1 MPMFKITLL
10 IGLLMVGLFST
21 AAATGSS
28 ADERFEQLATRYVD
42 TYPVL
47 GPVGATQLG
56 DHRFD
61 DRLDDVGEA
70 ARDREAAFFRE
81 FLRDLEGIDRT
92 ELSRANQVDAEL
104 LRHQLEDGLWQVT
117 ELEEWAWNP
126 LVYTNLA
133 GSSIYGLVA
142 REFAPLDE
150 RLRNVAARLEQFPR
164 FLEQVR
170 ATLQP
175 ERVPEIHAQ
184 TAVRQNRGV
193 LSILD
198 NMVRP
203 VMGSLSASQR
213 ETLQQSTETARTAIE
228 EHQVWLEEQLLPN
241 AKGNFRIGAESFD
254 RKLAFALHTP
264 LSRQQVRERA
274 EREFHQVRDEMYA
287 VARTVYAEAY
297 PYTEFPEE
305 PDEIYRQAV
314 IRAALELAYQQLP
327 DREEIVETARRQL
340 DRATRFVRE
349 KDLVSV
355 PDDPVEII
363 VMPEF
368 QRGVSVAYCDSPGA
382 LDVGQKTF
390 YAVAPMPQ
398 EWTDEQVRTFLRE
411 YNLFSLEDLTMH
423 EAMPGHFLQLAHSNR
438 YPSTLRAMLA
448 SGPFIEGWAV
458 YAERLMVDAGYM
470 DDDPLQRLIMLKW
483 YLRAVTN
490 AVLDQAIHVDGMSR
504 EEAMKLMVEGAF
516 QEEREA
522 ALKWVRAQLTSAQ
535 LSTYFVGYQEH
546 ADLRDDSES
555 QAGKEFDLKSYH
567 DRLLSFGS
575 PPVQFVRALML
586 DLPVPREGS

>member
-1 MPMFKITLL
+1 
-10 IGLLMVGLFST
+10 
-21 AAATGSS
+21 
-28 ADERFEQLATRYVD
+28 
-42 TYPVL
+42 
-47 GPVGATQLG
+47 
-56 DHRFD
+56 
-61 DRLDDVGEA
+61 
-70 ARDREAAFFRE
+70 
-81 FLRDLEGIDRT
+81 
-92 ELSRANQVDAEL
+92 
-104 LRHQLEDGLWQVT
+104 
-117 ELEEWAWNP
+117 
-126 LVYTNLA
+126 
-133 GSSIYGLVA
+133 
-142 REFAPLDE
+142 
-150 RLRNVAARLEQFPR
+150 
-164 FLEQVR
+164 
-170 ATLQP
+170 
-175 ERVPEIHAQ
+175 VPEIHAQ

-203 VMGSLSASQR
+203 AMGSLSASQR
-213 ETLQQSTETARTAIE
+213 ETLQQSMEKARTAIE
-228 EHQVWLEEQLLPN
+228 EHQIWLEQQLLPN
-241 AKGNFRIGAESFD
+241 AKGNFRIGAETFE

-274 EREFHQVRDEMYA
+274 EREFHHVRDEMFA
-287 VARTVYAEAY
+287 VAKTVYAEAY
-297 PYTEFPEE
+297 PYTEFPDK
-305 PDEIYRQAV
+305 PDAVYRQAV

-327 DREEIVETARRQL
+327 DRDEIVETTRRQL

-368 QRGVSVAYCDSPGA
+368 QRGVSVAYCDSPGP

-390 YAVAPMPQ
+390 YAVAPMPA
-398 EWTDEQVRTFLRE
+398 EWTEEQVRTFLRE

-438 YPSTLRAMLA
+438 YPSTLRAMLS

-470 DDDPLQRLIMLKW
+470 DNDPLQRLIMLKW

-490 AVLDQAIHVDGMSR
+490 AILDQAIHVDGMSR

-546 ADLRDDSES
+546 ADLREEAEG
-555 QAGKEFDLKSYH
+555 QAENEFDLKSYH

>member
-1 MPMFKITLL
+1 MFKITSL
-10 IGLLMVGLFST
+10 IGLFGMALFSSS
-21 AAATGSS
+21 AAAGSD
-28 ADERFEQLATRYVD
+28 ANERFENLAARYVD
-42 TYPVL
+42 GSSVF
-47 GPVGATQLG
+47 GPVGATQMG

-61 DRLDDVGEA
+61 HRLDDVSDSARELEA
-70 ARDREAAFFRE
+70 DFYRE
-81 FLRDLEGIDRT
+81 FLLALEGIDRSR
-92 ELSRANQVDAEL
+92 LSRANQIDAEL
-104 LRHQLEDGLWQVT
+104 LRHQLEAALWRLT

-133 GSSIYGLVA
+133 GGSIYGLLA
-142 REFAPLDE
+142 RDFAPLDE
-150 RLRNVAARLEQFPR
+150 RLGNVASRLEKLPR

-203 VMGSLSASQR
+203 AMGSLAPGQR
-213 ETLQQSTETARTAIE
+213 ETLQKAMETAKAAME

-241 AKGNFRIGAESFD
+241 AKGNFRIGAELFD
-254 RKLAFALHTP
+254 SKLAFALHTP

-274 EREFHQVRDEMYA
+274 EREFHHVRDEIYA
-287 VARTVYAEAY
+287 VARTVYNQAY
-297 PYTEFPEE
+297 PYTEFPDE
-305 PDEIYRQAV
+305 PGENYRQAV
-314 IRAALELAYQQLP
+314 IRAALELAYQQRP
-327 DREEIVETARRQL
+327 GREEIVDTAKEQL
-340 DRATRFVRE
+340 ERATRFVRE

-368 QRGVSVAYCDSPGA
+368 QRGVSVAYCDSPGP
-382 LDVGQKTF
+382 LDVGLKTF
-390 YAVAPMPQ
+390 YAVAPLP
-398 EWTDEQVRTFLRE
+398 EDWTEEQVRTFLRE

-438 YPSTLRAMLA
+438 YPSTLRAMLS

-458 YAERLMVDAGYM
+458 YAERMMVDAGYNGN
-470 DDDPLQRLIMLKW
+470 DPLQRLIMLKW

-490 AVLDQAIHVDGMSR
+490 AILDQAIHVDGMSR
-504 EEAMKLMVEGAF
+504 DEAMKLMVEGAF

-546 ADLRDDSES
+546 ADLRQEFE
-555 QAGKEFDLKSYH
+555 AGAGDAFDLKAYH

-575 PPVQFVRALML
+575 PAVQFVRALML
-586 DLPVPREGS
+586 ELSIPREGS

>member
-1 MPMFKITLL
+1 MFKFTLL
-10 IGLLMVGLFST
+10 AGLLAVTFC
-21 AAATGSS
+21 ASS
-28 ADERFEQLATRYVD
+28 ATEGADADGQFEKLAARFVD
-42 TYPVL
+42 TYPAL

-61 DRLDDVGEA
+61 DRLDDISA
-70 ARDREAAFFRE
+70 KARDREAAFYRE
-81 FLRDLEGIDRT
+81 SLEQLSRIERSS
-92 ELSRANQVDAEL
+92 LSRANQVDAEL
-104 LRHQLEDGLWQVT
+104 LRHQLESGLSQLT

-133 GSSIYGLVA
+133 GGAFYGLMA
-142 REFAPLDE
+142 REFAPLPQ
-150 RLRNVAARLEQFPR
+150 RLDSVAARLEALPR

-170 ATLQP
+170 QTLQP
-175 ERVPEIHAQ
+175 ERVPQVHAE

-198 NMVRP
+198 DMVRP
-203 VMGSLSASQR
+203 AMGSLSAGRR
-213 ETLQQSTETARTAIE
+213 ETVERAIETATTAIE
-228 EHQVWLEEQLLPN
+228 EHQLWLEGQLLPN
-241 AKGNFRIGAESFD
+241 AKGDFRIGAELFD

-264 LSRQQVRERA
+264 MTRAQVRERA
-274 EREFHQVRDEMYA
+274 EREFHRVRDEMYA
-287 VARTVYAEAY
+287 VARTVYSEAY
-297 PYTEFPEE
+297 PYTEFPDQ
-305 PDEIYRQAV
+305 PDQDYRQAV
-314 IRAALELAYQQLP
+314 IRSALELAYRQLP
-327 DREEIVETARRQL
+327 GRDEIVETARQQL
-340 DRATRFVRE
+340 DRTTRFVRE
-349 KDLVSV
+349 QDLVTV

-390 YAVAPMPQ
+390 YAVAPVPQ

-411 YNLFSLEDLTMH
+411 YNVFSLEDLTMH

-438 YPSTLRAMLA
+438 YPSTLRAMLS

-458 YAERLMVDAGYM
+458 YAERLMVDAGYR

-490 AVLDQAIHVDGMSR
+490 SILDQSIHVDGMSR

-546 ADLRDDSES
+546 ADLRVEYES
-555 QAGKEFDLKSYH
+555 RAGEDFDLKTYH

-575 PPVQFVRALML
+575 PPVQFVRALLL
-586 DLPVPREGS
+586 DLSIPGDGE

>member
-1 MPMFKITLL
+1 MFKLILL
-10 IGLLMVGLFST
+10 IGLLAVPLFSSM
-21 AAATGSS
+21 AAAGSG
-28 ADERFEQLATRYVD
+28 ADERFEKLAARFVD
-42 TYPVL
+42 TYPAL

-61 DRLDDVGEA
+61 DRLDDVSA
-70 ARDREAAFFRE
+70 KAREREVAFYRE
-81 FLRDLEGIDRT
+81 SLEHLSRIDRSR
-92 ELSRANQVDAEL
+92 LSRANQVDAEL
-104 LRHQLEDGLWQVT
+104 LRHHLESGLWQLT

-133 GSSIYGLVA
+133 GGSIYDLMA
-142 REFAPLDE
+142 REFAPLPE
-150 RLRNVAARLEQFPR
+150 RLESVGARLGELPR
-164 FLEQVR
+164 FLDQVR
-170 ATLQP
+170 GTLQP
-175 ERVPEIHAQ
+175 ERVPQVHAE

-193 LSILD
+193 LSVLD

-203 VMGSLSASQR
+203 AMGALSAGPR
-213 ETLQQSTETARTAIE
+213 ETLERAIETATSAIE
-228 EHQVWLEEQLLPN
+228 EHQVWLEEQLLPS
-241 AKGNFRIGAESFD
+241 AKGDFRIGAELFD

-264 LSRQQVRERA
+264 MTRAQVRERA
-274 EREFHQVRDEMYA
+274 EREFHLVRAELYA
-287 VARTVYAEAY
+287 VARTVYSEAY
-297 PYTEFPEE
+297 PYTDFPGS
-305 PDEIYRQAV
+305 PDENYRQAV
-314 IRAALELAYQQLP
+314 IRAALELAYRQLP
-327 DREEIVETARRQL
+327 GRDEIVETARQQL

-349 KDLVSV
+349 QGLVTV

-390 YAVAPMPQ
+390 YAVAPLPR

-411 YNLFSLEDLTMH
+411 YNVFSLEDLTMH

-438 YPSTLRAMLA
+438 YPSTLRAMLS

-458 YAERLMVDAGYM
+458 YAERLMVDAGYR
-470 DDDPLQRLIMLKW
+470 DNDPLQRLIMLKW
-483 YLRAVTN
+483 YLRGVTN
-490 AVLDQAIHVDGMSR
+490 SILDQAIHVDGMSR
-504 EEAMKLMVEGAF
+504 DEAMKLMVEGAF

-546 ADLRDDSES
+546 ADLRAEFEGREGD
-555 QAGKEFDLKSYH
+555 EFDLKAYH

-575 PPVQFVRALML
+575 PPGQFVRALLL
-586 DLPVPREGS
+586 DLPIPRDGG

>member
-1 MPMFKITLL
+1 MFKITLL
-10 IGLLMVGLFST
+10 IGLFGVALFSCS
-21 AAATGSS
+21 AAAGSG
-28 ADERFEQLATRYVD
+28 ADERFEALVARYVD
-42 TYPVL
+42 GSSVF

-61 DRLDDVGEA
+61 HRLDDVSDSARESEA
-70 ARDREAAFFRE
+70 DFYRE
-81 FLRDLEGIDRT
+81 FLLALGGVDRSR
-92 ELSRANQVDAEL
+92 LSRASQIDAEL
-104 LRHQLEDGLWQVT
+104 LRHQLEAALWQLT

-133 GSSIYGLVA
+133 GGSIYGLVA
-142 REFAPLDE
+142 RDFAPLDE
-150 RLRNVAARLEQFPR
+150 RLGNVASRLGKLPR
-164 FLEQVR
+164 FLEQAR

-203 VMGSLSASQR
+203 VMGSLAPGQR
-213 ETLQQSTETARTAIE
+213 ETLRKAMETAKAAIE

-241 AKGNFRIGAESFD
+241 AKGNFRIGAELFD

-274 EREFHQVRDEMYA
+274 EREFHHVRDEIYA
-287 VARTVYAEAY
+287 VAQTVYSQAY
-297 PYTEFPEE
+297 PYTEFPDE
-305 PDEIYRQAV
+305 PGENYRQAV

-327 DREEIVETARRQL
+327 GREEIVDTAKEQL
-340 DRATRFVRE
+340 ERATRFVRE
-349 KDLVSV
+349 MDLVSV
-355 PDDPVEII
+355 PDDPIEII

-368 QRGVSVAYCDSPGA
+368 QRGVSVAYCDSPGP
-382 LDVGQKTF
+382 LDVGLKTF
-390 YAVAPMPQ
+390 YAVAPMP
-398 EWTDEQVRTFLRE
+398 EDWTEEQVRTFLRE

-438 YPSTLRAMLA
+438 YPSTLRAMLS

-458 YAERLMVDAGYM
+458 YAERMMVDAGYNGN
-470 DDDPLQRLIMLKW
+470 DPLQRLIMLKW

-490 AVLDQAIHVDGMSR
+490 AILDQAIHVDGMSR
-504 EEAMKLMVEGAF
+504 DEAMKLMVEGAF

-546 ADLRDDSES
+546 ADLRREFE
-555 QAGKEFDLKSYH
+555 AGAGDAFDLKAYH

-575 PPVQFVRALML
+575 PPAQFVRALML
-586 DLPVPREGS
+586 ELPIPREGS